1 MAHYTRYQYVVQHD
15 ADRIRKRF
23 IRKNVLGQNS
33 NLDQFVAAVS
43 DHLACDHKQF
53 LTVSAVQLSTADMD
67 LLCSRYFCICEA
79 LGTFE
84 FANEILVDESRYYKD
99 ILSYF
104 QKFIEYCF
112 RIHTVQHDEFNGLN
126 SDHLKLLLAGTV
138 LLEIGWRSEKPVY
151 RLHLEVNKESNK
163 LLETKLRQLDMNK
176 VDKKHFELRKQIVD
190 RTPGAKNVHFRRD
203 IEKYFEAIYGQFK
216 QFLLASGL

>member
-1 MAHYTRYQYVVQHD
+1 MTQQD
-15 ADRIRKRF
+15 ADGIKKRF

-53 LTVSAVQLSTADMD
+53 LTVSAIQLTTADMD

-79 LGTFE
+79 LGSFE

-99 ILSYF
+99 ILGYL

-112 RIHTVQHDEFNGLN
+112 RIHSVQHDEFGGLN

-138 LLEIGWRSEKPVY
+138 LLEIGWRSQKPVY
-151 RLHLEVNKESNK
+151 RLHLSVDSENKQ
-163 LLETKLRQLDMNK
+163 LLETKLRQLDMTK
-176 VDKKHFELRKQIVD
+176 VDRKRFELKKQIVD
-190 RTPGAKNVHFRRD
+190 MTPGSKNLHFRRD
-203 IEKYFEAIYGQFK
+203 IEKYFEAIYDAFK
-216 QFLLASGL
+216 QFLMASTL